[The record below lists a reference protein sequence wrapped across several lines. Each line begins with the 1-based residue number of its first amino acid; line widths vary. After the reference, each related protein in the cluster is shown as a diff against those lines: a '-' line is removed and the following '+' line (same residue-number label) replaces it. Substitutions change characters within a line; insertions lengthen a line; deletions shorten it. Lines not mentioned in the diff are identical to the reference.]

1 MFVRA
6 PILRPQ
12 RNLPTSAWS
21 RRHVCLRERF
31 LIRTS
36 LIATLLFMRESRRIK
51 EDGGCSEVYAVDDT
65 GERVEA
71 YFHPLTLE
79 SVPTKKR

>member
-1 MFVRA
+1 M
-6 PILRPQ
+6 
-12 RNLPTSAWS
+12 
-21 RRHVCLRERF
+21 
-31 LIRTS
+31 IRTS
-36 LIATLLFMRESRRIK
+36 LIATLLLMTENRRIK
-51 EDGGCSEVYAVDDT
+51 EDGGCSEVYAVDDA

>member
-1 MFVRA
+1 M
-6 PILRPQ
+6 
-12 RNLPTSAWS
+12 
-21 RRHVCLRERF
+21 
-31 LIRTS
+31 IRTS
-36 LIATLLFMRESRRIK
+36 LIATLLLMRESRLIK
-51 EDGGCSEVYAVDDT
+51 ENGGCYEVYTVDDK

>member
-1 MFVRA
+1 M
-6 PILRPQ
+6 
-12 RNLPTSAWS
+12 
-21 RRHVCLRERF
+21 
-31 LIRTS
+31 IRTS
-36 LIATLLFMRESRRIK
+36 LIATLLFMTESGRIK

-65 GERVEA
+65 GERVED